1 MLTISEVADFAGV
14 TVRAVRH
21 YHQRGLL
28 PEPPRDTSGY
38 RRYDADAVVALVR
51 IRTLAEAGVPLA
63 RVAEL
68 LEADDEQFAK
78 ALTDLDADLRAQQRR
93 IAEHRGRVRRL
104 AGGDSLALPPV
115 VVTYLDRLRELGIS
129 EEMVKVERDSWI
141 LIQARYPE
149 KVDEWM
155 AAKHQELGRPRM
167 RRMYLEFDRAREWSA
182 DDPRLEEVADAA
194 VALFD
199 ELAAELPAEAWEAD
213 DDLES
218 GVVALLDDKMIESSP
233 AWRRVLE
240 LIEERGW
247 TGWSDVRQTERQP
260 R

>member
-28 PEPPRDTSGY
+28 PEPPRDASGY

-68 LEADDEQFAK
+68 LEADDEQFAE
-78 ALTDLDADLRAQQRR
+78 ALVDLDADLRAKQRL
-93 IAEHRGRVRRL
+93 IAEHRTRVRAL
-104 AGGDSLALPPV
+104 AAGDGLALPQV
-115 VVTYLDRLRELGIS
+115 VVDYLDRLRGLGLS
-129 EEMVKVERDSWI
+129 EESVKLERDSWI
-141 LIQARYPE
+141 LVHARYPE
-149 KVDEWM
+149 KVAGWM
-155 AAKHQELGRPRM
+155 AMKDKELDRPSM
-167 RRMYLEFDRAREWSA
+167 RRMYVQFDLSRHWSP

-194 VALFD
+194 IALFLEVSAD
-199 ELAAELPAEAWEAD
+199 NPAAASVDADIEAD
-213 DDLES
+213 
-218 GVVALLDDKMIESSP
+218 VVSLLDDKMIETSP

-247 TGWSDVRQTERQP
+247 SGWSNVRQTGT
-260 R
+260 

>member
-1 MLTISEVADFAGV
+1 VLTISEVADFAGV

-28 PEPPRDTSGY
+28 AEPPRDASGY

-68 LEADDEQFAK
+68 LEADEEKFAQ
-78 ALTDLDADLRAQQRR
+78 ALVDLDADLRAQQRR
-93 IAEHRGRVRRL
+93 IAEHRAQVRLL
-104 AGGDSLALPPV
+104 AGGDSLALPQV
-115 VVTYLDRLRELGIS
+115 VVDYLDRLRGLGLS
-129 EEMVKVERDSWI
+129 EYVVKLERDSWI
-141 LIQARYPE
+141 LVHARHPD
-149 KVDEWM
+149 KVAEWM
-155 AAKHQELGRPRM
+155 GFKNEQLDRPSLQ
-167 RRMYLEFDRAREWSA
+167 RMYVMFDRSREWSP

-194 VALFD
+194 VALFQ
-199 ELAAELPAEAWEAD
+199 EVSAENPQAAAD
-213 DDLES
+213 DADMDE
-218 GVVALLDDKMIESSP
+218 GVVDLLDDKMIESSP

-247 TGWSDVRQTERQP
+247 TGWSDVRQTGS
-260 R
+260 

>member
-21 YHQRGLL
+21 YHQCGLL
-28 PEPPRDTSGY
+28 PEPPRDVSGY

-68 LEADDEQFAK
+68 LEADQDQFAR
-78 ALTDLDADLRAQQRR
+78 ALKELDTELRARQRQV
-93 IAEHRGRVRRL
+93 AEHRARVRRL
-104 AGGDSLALPPV
+104 AGGDSLALPQV
-115 VVTYLDRLRELGIS
+115 VVDYLERLRSLGIS
-129 EEMVKVERDSWI
+129 EETVKIERDSWI

-149 KVDEWM
+149 QVPEWM
-155 AAKHQELGRPRM
+155 AFKHQQLDRPLM
-167 RRMYLEFDRAREWSA
+167 LRMYLEFDRSLQWSP
-182 DDPRLEEVADAA
+182 DDPRLEAVADNA
-194 VALFD
+194 VALFQ
-199 ELAAELPAEAWEAD
+199 EIAAETPEERQDA
-213 DDLES
+213 DLEPA
-218 GVVALLDDKMIESSP
+218 VIALLDDKTLEASP

-247 TGWSDVRQTERQP
+247 TGWSDVRQADV
-260 R
+260 

>member
-1 MLTISEVADFAGV
+1 VLTISEVADLAGV

-28 PEPPRDTSGY
+28 AEPPRDGSGY
-38 RRYDADAVVALVR
+38 RRYDADAVVELIR

-68 LEADDEQFAK
+68 LEAGDEQFAE
-78 ALTDLDADLRAQQRR
+78 ALQALDADLRAKQRR
-93 IAEHRGRVRRL
+93 LVEHRARVRRL

-115 VVTYLDRLRELGIS
+115 VVAFLDRLRGLGLS
-129 EEMVKVERDSWI
+129 EDTVKLERDSWI

-149 KVDEWM
+149 KVPEWM
-155 AAKHQELGRPRM
+155 ASKNEQLDRPAL
-167 RRMYLEFDRAREWSA
+167 RRVYVQFDRARHWSV
-182 DDPRLEEVADAA
+182 DDPRLQEVADDT
-194 VALFD
+194 VALFN
-199 ELAAELPAEAWEAD
+199 EVAAETPAAAQENDDIEAA
-213 DDLES
+213 
-218 GVVALLDDKMIESSP
+218 VVALLDEKMTESSP

-247 TGWSDVRQTERQP
+247 TGWSDVRPTGS
-260 R
+260 

>member
-1 MLTISEVADFAGV
+1 VLTISEVADFAGV

-28 PEPPRDTSGY
+28 PEPPRDSSGY

-68 LEADDEQFAK
+68 LEADDERFAQ

-93 IAEHRGRVRRL
+93 IADHRTRVRAL
-104 AGGDSLALPPV
+104 AAGDSLALPQV
-115 VVTYLDRLRELGIS
+115 VVDYLARLRELGIS
-129 EEMVKVERDSWI
+129 EETVKLERDSWI
-141 LIQARYPE
+141 LVHGRYPE
-149 KVDEWM
+149 KVPEWM
-155 AAKHQELGRPRM
+155 ALKHEQLDRPSM
-167 RRMYLEFDRAREWSA
+167 RRMYVGFDRSRYWSP

-194 VALFD
+194 VALFN
-199 ELAAELPAEAWEAD
+199 ELSAELPAAAQADADIEAD
-213 DDLES
+213 
-218 GVVALLDDKMIESSP
+218 VVSLLDDKMIESSP

-247 TGWSDVRQTERQP
+247 TGWSDVRQTGT
-260 R
+260 